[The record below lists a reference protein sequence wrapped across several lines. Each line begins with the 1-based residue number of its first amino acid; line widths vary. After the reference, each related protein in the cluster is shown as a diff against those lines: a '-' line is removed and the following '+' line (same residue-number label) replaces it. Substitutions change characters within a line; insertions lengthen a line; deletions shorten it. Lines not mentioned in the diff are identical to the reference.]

1 MEDLTGKRLGPY
13 QIVAPLGEGG
23 MAAVY
28 KAFQPGMDRYVALKI
43 LPRQLASDPEFV
55 GRFTQEAK
63 VIANLQHPHI
73 LPVFDFGEADGYTYI
88 AMPFVSSGT
97 LAGLLKG
104 QPLPLKDIRT
114 IVTQVG
120 DALDYAHSNGLVHRD
135 VKPSNVLVDAR
146 RNCLLTDFG
155 IAKIVEGTA
164 KFTATGG
171 LLGTPA
177 YMSPEQGTGEKVDR
191 RSDIYSLGVILYE
204 MATGRAPFNA
214 ETPIAIVI
222 KHINDPLP
230 PPRLINP
237 ALPEALERA
246 ILKALA
252 KRPDDRYATAADFVR
267 AVQQALPET
276 TLPVAAVETAA
287 KAPAETV
294 ARPEPL
300 APSAPIPRVE
310 RRRRLPAWLWAL
322 GGLLVVGGV
331 IWILAVAGGGGG
343 AGRASVTPTASK
355 PPQATPAPRATPT
368 VPARV
373 VPRRGT
379 IKVVTHSPLT
389 GALSTLGVDIRNGA
403 ELAVEQLG
411 GPLRE
416 MGFELELAAYD
427 DQADRDVGVE
437 NAKRIVADP
446 DVLCGVGH
454 LNSGVMLLAS
464 EEYHRAGLVFVSP
477 ANTLAQLTERD
488 YLEVNRIVGR
498 DDRQGALGAE
508 FARSLGVKTVK
519 VFHDDTPY
527 GIGVSEAFVARA
539 GELGMAVVGFETT
552 IERNDFRSEVA
563 GTLETNPDMVY
574 FGGTY
579 DQVGVFF
586 RQARERGYRGIFM
599 GPDGLDS
606 SALAEIAGETL
617 TTGGGAYY
625 TTVAG
630 PASAHPGAARFI
642 EDFQAR
648 YGHYPQPFAAQ
659 AYDAMG
665 ICLSGLQRAAVEN
678 GGNRPTR
685 EQVARAVRATQN
697 YAGIT
702 GRLSFDEKGD
712 LEIARYLVIKVTSP
726 DPARWSENPI
736 ERMVD
741 LRPAGAPAA
750 EPRKIGVVLDT
761 GGENDRS
768 FNEYTLKGARAA
780 ADRLGYE
787 LVYVVSQSSSDY
799 ERNIE
804 TMVSEGSHLVVSV
817 GFLMGDATAAVAQR
831 YPDIRFAVVDFA
843 YEERRYAN
851 ELKNVTSLMFAED
864 EAAYPAGALAACMS
878 RSGVI
883 ASVSG
888 AEIPPVVRFVTGFQ
902 NGARWFNPNIRL
914 LNIYIPDFN
923 DPATGKRAGQDF
935 IAQGADVIFGV
946 GGNTGNGG
954 LLAAKEAGLMAIG
967 VDVDQY
973 FTYPEVRSALL
984 TSAMKNMDIAAA
996 GAVEAFSRGEL
1007 TPGVRLATIANG
1019 GVGIAP
1025 YHDWES
1031 RIPQACKDKV
1041 NAAIEG
1047 LKGGTLSTG
1056 YRP

>member
-1 MEDLTGKRLGPY
+1 MEDLTGMRLGQY
-13 QIVAPLGEGG
+13 QVIAPLGEGG
-23 MAAVY
+23 MAAVF

-88 AMPFVSSGT
+88 VMPFVSSGT
-97 LAGLLKG
+97 LADLLKG

-164 KFTATGG
+164 RFTATGG
-171 LLGTPA
+171 LVGTPA

-237 ALPEALERA
+237 ALPEALERV

-252 KRPDDRYATAADFVR
+252 KRPDDRYATAADLVR

-276 TLPVAAVETAA
+276 SLAAAAVETAA
-287 KAPAETV
+287 IAPAETV
-294 ARPEPL
+294 VRPTAP
-300 APSAPIPRVE
+300 APSAPAPRAE
-310 RRRRLPAWLWAL
+310 QRRRLPAWLWVL
-322 GGLLVVGGV
+322 GGLLVVGGA
-331 IWILAVAGGGGG
+331 IGILAVAGGG
-343 AGRASVTPTASK
+343 AGRASATPTASK
-355 PPQATPAPRATPT
+355 PAQATPAPRATPT
-368 VPARV
+368 AQAQIAPK
-373 VPRRGT
+373 RGV

-389 GALSTLGVDIRNGA
+389 GALSTLGVDVKSGA
-403 ELAVEQLG
+403 ELAAEQLS
-411 GPLRE
+411 GPLRK

-437 NAKRIVADP
+437 NAKQIVADP
-446 DVLCGVGH
+446 DILCGVGH

-464 EEYHRAGLVFVSP
+464 EEYHRAGLAFVSP
-477 ANTLAQLTERD
+477 ANTLAQLTERG

-508 FARSLGVKTVK
+508 FAQSLGVKTVK

-539 GELGMAVVGFETT
+539 EELGLAVVGFETT
-552 IERNDFRSEVA
+552 IERSDFRSEIA
-563 GTLETNPDMVY
+563 GTLKTNPDMVY
-574 FGGTY
+574 FAGTY

-586 RQARERGYRGIFM
+586 RQARERGYRGLFM

-606 SALAEIAGETL
+606 SALAEIAGDAL
-617 TTGGGAYY
+617 TTGGAYY

-630 PASAHPGAARFI
+630 PASAYPGAARFVQ
-642 EDFQAR
+642 DFQAR
-648 YGHYPQPFAAQ
+648 FGRYPQPFAAQ

-665 ICLSGLQRAAVEN
+665 ICLAGIERAAAEN

-697 YAGIT
+697 YAGLT

-736 ERMVD
+736 ERMVE
-741 LRPAGAPAA
+741 LQPAGLPAA
-750 EPRKIGVVLDT
+750 EPRKIAVVLDT
-761 GGENDRS
+761 GGENDKS
-768 FNEYTLKGARAA
+768 FNEYTLKGARDAA
-780 ADRLGYE
+780 NRLGYE
-787 LVYVVSQSSSDY
+787 LTYVVSQSSSDY
-799 ERNIE
+799 EKSIE
-804 TMVSEGSHLVVSV
+804 LFAGEGAHLIISV
-817 GFLMGDATAAVAQR
+817 GFLMGDATAVAAQR
-831 YPDIRFAVVDFA
+831 HPDIRFAVVDFA

-864 EAAYPAGALAACMS
+864 EAAYPAGVLAACMS
-878 RSGVI
+878 RSGVM
-883 ASVSG
+883 ATVSG
-888 AEIPPVVRFVTGFQ
+888 TEIPPVVKFVTGFQ
-902 NGARWFNPNIRL
+902 NGARWFNPDIKL

-923 DPATGKRAGQDF
+923 DATTGKQAGQDF
-935 IAQGADVIFGV
+935 INQGADVIFGV

-984 TSAMKNMDIAAA
+984 TSAVKNVDIAAA
-996 GAVEAFSRGEL
+996 QAVEAFSRGEL
-1007 TPGVRLATIANG
+1007 TPGVRWATIANG

-1031 RIPQACKDKV
+1031 RIPQVCKDKV
-1041 NAAIEG
+1041 SAAIEG
-1047 LKGGTLSTG
+1047 LKGGALSTG